1 MLFYYVSMIES
12 GEDQRKFARLYENY
26 KYTMMYAAPQILH
39 DQFLAEDAIHQAFL
53 KIINN
58 LEKIDESN
66 VPKTKAFLVIIARNT
81 AKDIYCEHY
90 GRKDDDKEISLE
102 DVEDLSDVY
111 HERSVESQVME
122 QYDIN
127 KLVKTIEALPEIYSD
142 ILQLKYSQGLSDS
155 KIAELLGL
163 SSETVRKR
171 LQRAKLK
178 LAKEIKK
185 QETRAYAT

>member
-26 KYTMMYAAPQILH
+26 KYTMMYAASQILH

-142 ILQLKYSQGLSDS
+142 ISVKVFS
-155 KIAELLGL
+155 
-163 SSETVRKR
+163 R
-171 LQRAKLK
+171 LERQQNRRA
-178 LAKEIKK
+178 AGVVV
-185 QETRAYAT
+185 